1 MAKNKIRVIHILT
14 DKNIG
19 GAGRW
24 LLNYLKYHNQALF
37 DVMVVVPNDSLLKEP
52 LKNLKFSGIIDICD
66 MDERSLSFNDIA
78 KFKKIFKE
86 FRPDIVHTH
95 ASLSARIAARL
106 SGVKYVIN
114 TKHCLE
120 NPTNNP
126 IKRSLIKL
134 INKMFSDKIIAV
146 SKAVEISMLEAN
158 IDKKQIVTIYN
169 GIEPSKRLSNEEIN
183 NIKAQYGIKSE
194 ESVVGIAARL
204 EAVKDISTF
213 IKAAKEI
220 VEKRNKSSKPVKFII
235 AGSGSLENQLK
246 AQVNALGLDNEV
258 IFTGFVKDIEKLM
271 SIFDINVISSIQE
284 ALCISI
290 IEGMGMGIPAV
301 GTDAGGVNEVIL
313 DNITGSLV
321 KCGDYEALASKITYI
336 LDNKSLYELYSKNSI
351 EHIKDKF
358 LAEEMTKKIEQLY
371 ILSEEIKNE

>member
-1 MAKNKIRVIHILT
+1 MAKNKIRVIHVLT

-24 LLNYLKYHNQALF
+24 LLNYIKYHNQALF

-52 LKNLKFSGIIDICD
+52 LQKLKFSGIIDICD
-66 MDERSLSFNDIA
+66 MDEKSLSFNDIA

-86 FRPDIVHTH
+86 FRPNIVHTH

-106 SGVKYVIN
+106 SGVEYVIN

-120 NPTNNP
+120 NPTNNT
-126 IKRSLIKL
+126 IKRSLNKL

-169 GIEPSKRLSNEEIN
+169 GIELSKRLSNEEIN
-183 NIKAQYGIKSE
+183 IIKAEYGIKSE
-194 ESVVGIAARL
+194 DSVVGIAARL
-204 EAVKDISTF
+204 EPVKDISTF

-220 VEKRNKSSKPVKFII
+220 VDKRNKSNPVKFII
-235 AGSGSLENQLK
+235 AGSGSLKSQLK

-301 GTDAGGVNEVIL
+301 GTDSGGVNEVIL
-313 DNITGSLV
+313 DNITGSIV
-321 KCGDYEALASKITYI
+321 KCGDYETLASRIIEI
-336 LDNKSLYELYSKNSI
+336 LDNKNLYELYSKNSM

-358 LAEEMTKKIEQLY
+358 LAEEMTKKIEELY
-371 ILSEEIKNE
+371 ILKRGDKNE